1 MEHDNVSPLLPAH
14 VQGLGRVWLC
24 HCLQVAGDHLCLHST
39 QYGLYHLHP
48 LLREG
53 GGKGER
59 ERGGGEE
66 GGGRERE
73 EREGDR
79 KGREGREREGRGEKE
94 KEEGRKKR
102 RNERGRKRGT
112 ELELV

>member
-14 VQGLGRVWLC
+14 VQGLGRAWLC
-24 HCLQVAGDHLCLHST
+24 RCLQVAGDHLCLHST

-59 ERGGGEE
+59 ERGGG
-66 GGGRERE
+66 GGR
-73 EREGDR
+73 
-79 KGREGREREGRGEKE
+79 GREREGG
-94 KEEGRKKR
+94 EGRR
-102 RNERGRKRGT
+102 
-112 ELELV
+112 